1 MKLLPSVFGTI
12 IIFLALSLLLPGL
25 QANDVWSQQ
34 IPFATWLEG
43 LKAEAEQGG
52 ISGATLDKAFANLTP
67 LQKILD
73 SDRNQPEFKRNLDQ
87 YLATTINRVRIDK
100 GRRLLREHWKL
111 FAKISSDYAVQPRF
125 LVALWGIE
133 TDFGRR
139 QGKVP
144 VIQALATLAYDPRRS
159 SYFKQELFNAL
170 IMLDRNQVSLR
181 KLKGSWAGAMGQMQ
195 FMPST
200 FLQYAVD
207 YDQDG
212 KIDIWTSR
220 TDALASAA
228 NYLQQLGWK
237 NGWTWG
243 REVRLP
249 ADFDKK
255 MVGLDI
261 QLGLSEWQRRGIRNV
276 DGGLLPKVDV
286 AASLIQPDGRNG
298 RAFLIY
304 DNYRKL
310 LSWNRSHN
318 FAIAVGMLADQIGE

>member
-1 MKLLPSVFGTI
+1 MKLFPSAFRTI
-12 IIFLALSLLLPGL
+12 IILVMSLLLPGL

-34 IPFATWLEG
+34 VPFATWLENV
-43 LKAEAEQGG
+43 KAEAEQSG
-52 ISGATLDKAFANLTP
+52 ISGTTLNKAFTNLTP
-67 LQKILD
+67 LKKILD

-87 YLATTINRVRIDK
+87 YLATTINRIRVDK
-100 GRRLLREHWKL
+100 GRKLLRKHWKL

-133 TDFGRR
+133 TDFGRL

-144 VIQALATLAYDPRRS
+144 VVQALATLAYDPRRS
-159 SYFKQELFNAL
+159 SYFKEELFNSL
-170 IMLDRNQVSLR
+170 IMLDQKQVSLNQ
-181 KLKGSWAGAMGQMQ
+181 LIGSWAGAMGQMQ

-200 FLQYAVD
+200 FLQYALD

-220 TDALASAA
+220 ADALASAA
-228 NYLQQLGWK
+228 HYLQQLGWK

-249 ADFDKK
+249 AAFNGK

-261 QLGLSEWQRRGIRNV
+261 QLDLSEWQRRGIRNV
-276 DGGLLPKVDV
+276 DGSLLPKADIT
-286 AASLIQPDGRNG
+286 ASLIQPDGRNG
-298 RAFLIY
+298 RSFLVY

-318 FAIAVGMLADQIGE
+318 FAIAVGQLADQIGE